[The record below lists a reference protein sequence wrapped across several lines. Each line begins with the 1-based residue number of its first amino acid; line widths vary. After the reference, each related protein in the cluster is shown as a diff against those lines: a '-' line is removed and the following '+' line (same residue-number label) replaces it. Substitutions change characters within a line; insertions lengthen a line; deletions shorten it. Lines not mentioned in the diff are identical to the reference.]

1 MNTLAHLY
9 LSGDDPELIL
19 GNFIGDSVRGD
30 EFSQLEERV
39 QEGVRLHRK
48 IDRFTD
54 KHPIFRQ
61 ICALMREDFGRYCSV
76 VADVFLDHFLARE
89 WERFD
94 TRPLEDYIR
103 WIHQVLAHRID
114 ACPERSRRY
123 FRYLRTTDTLLHYRS
138 TEGISQTLSQMATRA
153 RFNSGMEHAGV
164 VLLRCYP
171 KLEEGFELFFPELAR
186 YALRERRLAA

>member
-30 EFSQLEERV
+30 EFSQLDERV

-48 IDRFTD
+48 IDSFTD
-54 KHPIFRQ
+54 KHPAFRQ

-94 TRPLEDYIR
+94 TRLLEDYIR
-103 WIHQVLAHRID
+103 WIHQVLAQRID

-123 FRYLRTTDTLLHYRS
+123 FRYLSTTDALLHYRS
-138 TEGISQTLSQMATRA
+138 TEGVSQTLAQMAKRA
-153 RFNSGMEHAGV
+153 RFNSGMEHAGA